1 MSKPVF
7 SIKVGA
13 ISVAVWENTTTV
25 EGKSFTSQNITV
37 NRTYKDKDEWK
48 QTSSLRFQDL
58 PLVATAINKLMEW
71 KYLTVEEKDNPE
83 F

>member
-1 MSKPVF
+1 MSKPVY
-7 SIKVGA
+7 SVKVGA

-25 EGKSFTSQNITV
+25 DDKSFTSQNITV
-37 NRTYKDKDEWK
+37 SRAYKDKDEWK

-58 PLVATAINKLMEW
+58 PLVATAIQKLMEW
-71 KYLTVEEKDNPE
+71 KYLTVEEKDTPE